1 MCQTV
6 IKITQ
11 SLTCV
16 SPANISIHMC
26 TAGVIVDSEPTPK
39 SRRAAVDTYLSSSL
53 GVQGLQVPP
62 ATAAARAA
70 AAAGGGGDGVR
81 VLHRRQLGSAVHI
94 FSHIR
99 QTMHAE
105 ELVILAPKVETVC
118 GPAAAAA
125 GGDGS
130 GQTDDAAGA
139 ADTAAAS
146 KGAGATGKK
155 RKAGTTAAAAAAA
168 GTAAAGGGVTSGSSD
183 GSSRPQLRWVSAAE
197 ISKQGLTSGVRKVL
211 QLSLK

>member
-1 MCQTV
+1 
-6 IKITQ
+6 
-11 SLTCV
+11 
-16 SPANISIHMC
+16 MC

-39 SRRAAVDTYLSSSL
+39 SRRTAVDDYLRSSL

-62 ATAAARAA
+62 AAAADWS
-70 AAAGGGGDGVR
+70 GGGVR

-105 ELVILAPKVETVC
+105 ELVLLAPMLADVC
-118 GPAAAAA
+118 STAAAAA
-125 GGDGS
+125 VAAAGGCDGSS
-130 GQTDDAAGA
+130 GQTETAAGA
-139 ADTAAAS
+139 ADAAATAAS

-155 RKAGTTAAAAAAA
+155 RKAGTAAA
-168 GTAAAGGGVTSGSSD
+168 GAVASASSGEGAAVAGGSNGSE
-183 GSSRPQLRWVSAAE
+183 RPQMRWVSAAD